1 MKKTKQVEEIP
12 KKWDEKFGNVME
24 QLDKLIELSK
34 TISKMKEEK

>member
-1 MKKTKQVEEIP
+1 MKKTKQVGETP

-34 TISKMKEEK
+34 TISKTKEQE